1 MFSSIPITQQE
12 EGDKI
17 MADIETV
24 GRVQDEV
31 GKIKEETGSQPED
44 VKYQPHAWTRE
55 GRSD

>member
-1 MFSSIPITQQE
+1 
-12 EGDKI
+12 